1 MAEISLGDQSVA
13 CSGPNSIRDRSVGR
27 ATMND
32 VNPFRRLRAVPE
44 SGSAPSAD
52 ELVRLAARGDEQA
65 FAALYDE
72 LAATVHGI
80 VLRVLRDPSIA
91 QEVTQEVFVEL
102 WRLAPRFDASKGA
115 ARSWAS
121 TVAHRRAVDRVRSE
135 QARRD
140 REDADA
146 LGRAPVVHD
155 LVGEEVG
162 DRIDR
167 GIVREML
174 ETLSDTQREAVTLA
188 YYGGHTYQQVAVLLD
203 VPEGTVKTRIRDGLI
218 KLRDQFGV
226 GR

>member
-1 MAEISLGDQSVA
+1 
-13 CSGPNSIRDRSVGR
+13 
-27 ATMND
+27 MND
-32 VNPFRRLRAVPE
+32 VNPFRRLRAVPDA
-44 SGSAPSAD
+44 GPAAGLD
-52 ELVRLAARGDEQA
+52 DLLLRVARGDEQA

-72 LAATVHGI
+72 LAPAIYGI
-80 VLRVLRDPSIA
+80 VRRVLRDPSIA
-91 QEVTQEVFVEL
+91 QEVAQEVFVEL
-102 WRLAPRFDASKGA
+102 WRLAPRFDATKGS

-146 LGRAPVVHD
+146 LGRSPGTHD
-155 LVGEEVG
+155 SVAEEVG
-162 DRIDR
+162 DRLDR
-167 GIVREML
+167 GIVRDML
-174 ETLSDTQREAVTLA
+174 DTLSDTQREAVTLA